1 MNNDLILLIL
11 TICYTLIIYSDIS
24 RKKKLIIVKKKLK
37 KMCVFI
43 DICKRK
49 RLYRTK
55 IQSIYL
61 YIYIYK
67 KYKQS
72 GNDTYQISIGNKQR
86 NVNDLITVFLATRID
101 IRIFKMLVPSVCLL
115 LVMLAGR
122 AEAHWQ
128 VMASGQYLLF
138 FLH

>member
-1 MNNDLILLIL
+1 MSNHVHSFQVKLHLFVFFGGILIPKIRIMNNDLILLIL
-11 TICYTLIIYSDIS
+11 TICYTLIIYSDIA

-61 YIYIYK
+61 YIYIKK
-67 KYKQS
+67 KYK
-72 GNDTYQISIGNKQR
+72 
-86 NVNDLITVFLATRID
+86 
-101 IRIFKMLVPSVCLL
+101 
-115 LVMLAGR
+115 
-122 AEAHWQ
+122 
-128 VMASGQYLLF
+128 
-138 FLH
+138 